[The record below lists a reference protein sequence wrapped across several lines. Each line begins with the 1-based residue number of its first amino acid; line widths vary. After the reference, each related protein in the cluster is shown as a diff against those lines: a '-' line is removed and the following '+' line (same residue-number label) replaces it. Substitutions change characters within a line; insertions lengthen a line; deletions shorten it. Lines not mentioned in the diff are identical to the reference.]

1 MTFLSVFEHPLI
13 MKVSYNIDIT
23 SKTTF
28 GVKVKSAAFAEY
40 ESTEELIDLLRSP
53 DLPRPFFLIG
63 GGSNL
68 LFTKDFRGTVL
79 HSAVRFIKRVAGE
92 SDMDEGAVTVE
103 AGSGV
108 VFDDFCQWAAEN
120 GLWGVENLS
129 HIPGEVGAS
138 AVQNVG
144 AYGVE
149 AGDLIKTVKCI
160 DLQTLQQVE
169 IDAADCGYAYRY
181 SRFKDEWKGRYAIV
195 SVVFALSLKPSPK
208 LDYGHLRSSVEAAL
222 ATKVASDAVACS
234 SDTSTCR
241 GRKVAD
247 GDLSGR
253 YGDNNSIGE
262 RYLTPMLVRDVI
274 VSIRKQKLPEPDQTG
289 SAGSFFKNPVV
300 TGDVFERICS
310 AEGEVPHYLVRQI
323 DGSTLYKIP
332 AAWMI
337 ERCGWKGK
345 SLGNAAVYEK
355 QPLVIVNATG
365 KASAAEIVSLENA
378 IVESV
383 RDRFGV
389 LLSPEVEHI

>member
-1 MTFLSVFEHPLI
+1 

-68 LFTKDFRGTVL
+68 LFTKDFPGTVL

-92 SDMDEGAVTVE
+92 SDMDEGVVIVE
-103 AGSGV
+103 VGSGV

-181 SRFKDEWKGRYAIV
+181 SRFKDEWKGRYAII
-195 SVVFALSLKPSPK
+195 SVVFALSSNPSPK

-222 ATKVASDAVACS
+222 STKLSSDAVVCS
-234 SDTSTCR
+234 SDASTCR
-241 GRKVAD
+241 DWSVAD
-247 GDLSGR
+247 GDLS
-253 YGDNNSIGE
+253 DSIGE
-262 RYLTPMLVRDVI
+262 RYLTPMLVRDTI

-300 TGDVFERICS
+300 TEDVFARICS
-310 AEGEVPHYLVRQI
+310 AEGEVPHYLVRQA
-323 DGSTLYKIP
+323 DGSVLYKIP

-365 KASAAEIVSLENA
+365 KASASEIVSLENA

-389 LLSPEVEHI
+389 LLSPEIEHI

>member
-1 MTFLSVFEHPLI
+1 
-13 MKVSYNIDIT
+13 MKVTYNIDIT

-40 ESTEELIDLLRSP
+40 ESAEELAMLLKSP

-68 LFTKDFRGTVL
+68 LFTKDFPGTVL

-92 SDMDEGAVTVE
+92 SDVDEGAVIVE
-103 AGSGV
+103 VGSGV

-120 GLWGVENLS
+120 GLWGIENLS

-149 AGDLIKTVKCI
+149 AGDLIKTVKCV

-195 SVVFALSLKPSPK
+195 SVVFRLSSKAASK

-222 ATKVASDAVACS
+222 ATKLSSDA
-234 SDTSTCR
+234 
-241 GRKVAD
+241 
-247 GDLSGR
+247 
-253 YGDNNSIGE
+253 E
-262 RYLTPMLVRDVI
+262 RYLTPMLVRDTI
-274 VSIRKQKLPEPDQTG
+274 VSIRRQKLPEPEVVG

-310 AEGEVPHYLVRQI
+310 AEGEVPHYLVRQT
-323 DGSTLYKIP
+323 DGSMLYKIP

-365 KASAAEIVSLENA
+365 KATAEEIVSLENA

-383 RDRFGV
+383 RNRFGV